1 MNSLQ
6 KIDKQLSLDLSM
18 LTPEDYVENYLEFL
32 PRYISKGHPTAD
44 TMTTYQKLIDQFIG
58 WCREHERN
66 PLFMHDYQ
74 MRVYVEWLFSTGHSQ
89 SGVSS
94 RVTAIRAFFD
104 TAVRLGLLKENP
116 CRHIR
121 VGTPY
126 VYDEQFKYFQPDQ
139 IKEIYKTIQEDKF
152 GLKRLRNEAIFLVM
166 AVEGLR
172 VVEVSRM
179 NEEDI
184 DWDSQSIY
192 IHGKGHNGV
201 IYPSEVTMKKLY
213 EWIRVRPI
221 KEKEGG
227 RTPVFVSLSNRNSG
241 ERIDRN
247 GIRKT
252 MDQILNACGYKQ
264 KGISC
269 HVFRHSCGTNL
280 YAKTKD
286 LRVVQETLRQRDPKV
301 TARYA
306 HVQQRMEKR
315 FTSALTKGLEDPD

>member
-1 MNSLQ
+1 MNSLSH
-6 KIDKQLSLDLSM
+6 INKQLSLDLQA

-44 TMTTYQKLIDQFIG
+44 TMTTYQKLIDQFIS
-58 WCREHERN
+58 WCDEHDRA
-66 PLFMHDYQ
+66 PFSMHDYQ

-89 SGVSS
+89 SGVSA
-94 RVTAIRAFFD
+94 RITAIRAFFG

-121 VGTPY
+121 IGTPY
-126 VYDEQFKYFQPDQ
+126 IYDEQFKYFQQDQ
-139 IKEIYKTIQEDKF
+139 IKDIYKIIQMDDF
-152 GLKRLRNEAIFLVM
+152 GLRRVRDTAIFLVM

-184 DWDSQSIY
+184 DWDSNSIL
-192 IHGKGHNGV
+192 IHGKGHNGI
-201 IYPSEVTMKKLY
+201 IYPSDITMKKLY
-213 EWIRVRPI
+213 EWIRVRPT

-227 RTPVFVSLSNRNSG
+227 RTPVFVSLSNRNAG
-241 ERIDRN
+241 ERIERN
-247 GIRKT
+247 GIRKA
-252 MDQILNACGYKQ
+252 MDRILNLCGYKQ

-286 LRVVQETLRQRDPKV
+286 LRVVQETLRQKDPKV
-301 TARYA
+301 TMRYA

-315 FTSALTKGLEDPD
+315 YTSKLAEWLED